1 MDFRFTPAQEAWRQ
15 EVGRFLDTLIPDW
28 FPGVAQATV
37 PPASAE
43 EYAFTRQV
51 HKQLAGRG
59 WLVMSWP
66 KEYGGLEAGVMDQT
80 IFAEE
85 YAYRRL
91 PHLGPGVGFVGPSLA
106 IHGSPEQKAK
116 YLPPIAAAE
125 TVWCQGFS
133 EPGTGSDLAGLQTK
147 ARADGDEMVVD
158 GSKIWTTNAH
168 RSDWCWLAVRTNPDA
183 PKHRGI
189 SVLLVDMTSPGITVR
204 PIHDIAGKHSFN
216 QVYFDSVR
224 VPRANLVGQIN
235 GGWKILTTTLDFE
248 RSSIA
253 TSAFARRTLED
264 LVRYANET
272 IGPDGAPLGKDPI
285 IAAKLAARATEIE
298 VARLLAYRTSS
309 VMASGRVP
317 NKEAS
322 VSKLFGSMVLQQLA
336 QTALDLAGPIGP
348 VRKAVPGSALRR
360 PVIDFC
366 LNTIS
371 ATIAGGSS
379 EVQKGIIA
387 TRGLEMPR

>member
-15 EVGRFLDTLIPDW
+15 EVGSFLDTLMPED

-37 PPASAE
+37 PPATPA
-43 EYAFTRQV
+43 EYAFARQV
-51 HKQLAGRG
+51 HQQLAGRG

-66 KEYGGLEAGVMDQT
+66 KEYGGSGAGVMDQL
-80 IFAEE
+80 IFSEE

-91 PHLGPGVGFVGPSLA
+91 PHLGPGVGFVGPALA
-106 IHGSPEQKAK
+106 AHGSPEQKARH
-116 YLPPIAAAE
+116 LPPIAAAE

-133 EPGTGSDLAGLQTK
+133 EPGTGSDLASLQTR
-147 ARADGDEMVVD
+147 ARADGDDMVVE

-168 RSDWCWLAVRTNPDA
+168 RADWCWLAVRTNADA

-204 PIHDIAGKHSFN
+204 PILDITGKHSFN
-216 QVYFDSVR
+216 QVYFDTVR
-224 VPRANLVGQIN
+224 VPRENLVGQID
-235 GGWKILTTTLDFE
+235 GGWKVLTTTLDFE
-248 RSSIA
+248 RSTVA
-253 TSAFARRTLED
+253 NAAFARRTLED
-264 LVRYANET
+264 LVRYARET
-272 IGPDGAPLGKDPI
+272 VGQDGRPLGKDPV
-285 IAAKLAARATEIE
+285 IAGKLAARATDIE
-298 VARLLAYRTSS
+298 VARLLAYQTAS
-309 VMASGRVP
+309 VLASGRVP

-322 VSKLFGSMVLQQLA
+322 VSKLFASLVLQQLA
-336 QTALDLAGPIGP
+336 QTALEIVGPIGP
-348 VRKAVPGSALRR
+348 VRRVEPDSALRR

-366 LNTIS
+366 LQTIS

-387 TRGLEMPR
+387 TRGLGMPR